1 MRIFVLTASLVFGLT
16 LAGCAAPADSSLE
29 GAGDPGAEAVLDL
42 PGEYRVAGVDGAGID
57 LPHGISA
64 TISANTIE
72 VQSDCIRFA
81 FAYTLDGSRIA
92 TEPAPVASC
101 RRALLPDEQ
110 AISAAFDVAET
121 VSRTPA
127 NGIEFTGGGRSV
139 TLFSQ

>member
-1 MRIFVLTASLVFGLT
+1 MRTSSLIAAFALA
-16 LAGCAAPADSSLE
+16 LAGCAAPED
-29 GAGDPGAEAVLDL
+29 AGVEQAGGPASPSLDL

-64 TISANTIE
+64 TISADTIE

-110 AISAAFDVAET
+110 AISAAFDMAET